1 MPLDAISLRAVVEE
15 LRPQL
20 LNLRIDKV
28 QQPARDQVILLLR
41 GNKRLL
47 LNAGAN
53 APRLQLTEL
62 LRDNPA
68 EPPMFCML
76 LRKHLAGARL
86 LEREGCTVL
95 AIPCNTSHYFADRLQ
110 GELHI
115 PLIHMIRETVS
126 AIRAMGKT
134 TVGILA
140 TDGTVRTGIYQ
151 QALEAAGLTPVTLPA
166 QLQRVVMS
174 IIYDEIKKGETG
186 SREKFG
192 EIDAYLRQAGC
203 DCAILGCT
211 ELPLAAEQM
220 GLITP
225 TVDPTEELAKAA
237 IRFCGY
243 RVRE

>member
-1 MPLDAISLRAVVEE
+1 MEQEQRLGILGGMGPQATQVFYQRILDKTDAS
-15 LRPQL
+15 
-20 LNLRIDKV
+20 
-28 QQPARDQVILLLR
+28 RDQEHVPTLIWSDTGMPDRTRAILS
-41 GNKRLL
+41 GETEPVFARLL
-47 LNAGAN
+47 S
-53 APRLQLTEL
+53 
-62 LRDNPA
+62 
-68 EPPMFCML
+68 
-76 LRKHLAGARL
+76 GARL

-110 GELHI
+110 GELRI

-211 ELPLAAEQM
+211 ELSVYRSLHSLPPYYIDAMEILAEQAILRC
-220 GLITP
+220 G
-225 TVDPTEELAKAA
+225 KAL
-237 IRFCGY
+237 RN
-243 RVRE
+243 V

>member
-1 MPLDAISLRAVVEE
+1 M
-15 LRPQL
+15 
-20 LNLRIDKV
+20 
-28 QQPARDQVILLLR
+28 
-41 GNKRLL
+41 
-47 LNAGAN
+47 
-53 APRLQLTEL
+53 
-62 LRDNPA
+62 
-68 EPPMFCML
+68 
-76 LRKHLAGARL
+76 
-86 LEREGCTVL
+86 L

-126 AIRAMGKT
+126 TIRAMGKT

-151 QALEAAGLTPVTLPA
+151 QALGGRRPHPVTLPA

-211 ELPLAAEQM
+211 ELSVYRSLHSLPPYYIDAMEILAEQAILRC
-220 GLITP
+220 G
-225 TVDPTEELAKAA
+225 KAL
-237 IRFCGY
+237 RN
-243 RVRE
+243 V